1 MKLEK
6 GQLVVDLHEYFDGLL
21 SGPDREEALE
31 SLACHPEVLKH
42 VTAQLLDRWTE
53 NGWHGATTGAAPAEC
68 FTPLDKA
75 RRRLAEGA
83 NDFRGTYCK
92 ELVKELDK
100 LKEELRKTTE
110 ELDKLKYPRQHNG

>member
-21 SGPDREEALE
+21 AGPHREEVLE
-31 SLACHPEVLKH
+31 SLACHDEVLKY
-42 VTAQLLDRWTE
+42 VTDQLLNRWTE

-83 NDFRGTYCK
+83 DDFRGIYCK
-92 ELVKELDK
+92 ELVKELNEVR
-100 LKEELRKTTE
+100 EELRKTTE
-110 ELDKLKYPRQHNG
+110 ELTELKWPNRPL